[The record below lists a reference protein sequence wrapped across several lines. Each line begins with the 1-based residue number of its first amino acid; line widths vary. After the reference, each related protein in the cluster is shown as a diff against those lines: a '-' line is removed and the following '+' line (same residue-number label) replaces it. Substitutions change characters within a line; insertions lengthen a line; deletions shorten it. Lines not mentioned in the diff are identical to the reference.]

1 MKKCIFA
8 LAAVCLLAIG
18 LVCADSVSAAVLH
31 IAVSNSTATSLAILA
46 AVPALGAMTPAER
59 AAGRFMR
66 APDHP
71 RSDKDTA
78 ALLKDV
84 SAELVRVSDDFT
96 KKAEEAMKEV
106 KAAGALAETT
116 KASVD
121 EMATKQTE
129 LVGVVDALKIKLGEV
144 EQRSVRRPGGE
155 RGDRVK
161 SVGAQLVEDEKKLKD
176 FAATLQGGQRLNVS
190 IKDVQ
195 NALISSGISDGIVE
209 PQRLPGID
217 VMPKQRLF
225 IRDLIAP
232 GRTGSP
238 AIFWVQQT
246 GFVNNAAVVA
256 ENTKKPE
263 STISFDSKITA
274 VSTIAH
280 LFKASKQILDD
291 FAQLQSTV
299 DAELRYGLKFAE
311 EQEVLFGD
319 GTGVHLEGIVPQ
331 AQAFDPAFTVE
342 FQSPIDDLRLA
353 MLQSQLA
360 RLPADGF
367 VLHFIDWAKIE
378 LTKDQMG
385 RYILANPQRL
395 LGPTLWGLP
404 IVPTEAP
411 EFEGEFLTGPFK
423 TGAQLFDREDMN
435 VVISTENNDD
445 FEKNMITIRCEERA
459 ALAVKRPEGFVTGTF
474 SS

>member
-1 MKKCIFA
+1 MKKYAMFA
-8 LAAVCLLAIG
+8 ACAAI
-18 LVCADSVSAAVLH
+18 
-31 IAVSNSTATSLAILA
+31 
-46 AVPALGAMTPAER
+46 GAMTPAER
-59 AAGRFMR
+59 ARGRYMR

-71 RSDKDTA
+71 SGGGGGKDTA
-78 ALLKDV
+78 TLLQEV
-84 SAELVRVSDDFT
+84 SAELVRVSEDFT
-96 KKAEEAMKEV
+96 KKADAAMNEV
-106 KAAGALAETT
+106 KKFGELSTET
-116 KASVD
+116 KNNVD
-121 EMATKQTE
+121 ELATKQTA
-129 LVGVVDALKIKLGEV
+129 LTGAVDALKAQLGEV
-144 EQRSVRRPGGE
+144 EQRSVRRLGPEAGA
-155 RGDRVK
+155 RTP
-161 SVGAQLVEDEKKLKD
+161 SIGAQIIGADHAEKLKQ
-176 FAATLQGGQRLNVS
+176 FTASLEGGKRLNLS

-195 NALISSGISDGIVE
+195 NALLSSDVAEGVVE

-217 VMPKQRLF
+217 RMPKQRLF

-232 GRTGSP
+232 GRTTSA

-256 ENTKKPE
+256 EGTKKPE
-263 STISFDSKITA
+263 STISFDTKITPVA
-274 VSTIAH
+274 TIAH

-299 DAELRYGLKFAE
+299 DAEMRYGLKFAE
-311 EQEVLFGD
+311 EQEILFGD

-331 AQAFDPAFTVE
+331 AQAFAPAFTVTD
-342 FQSPIDDLRLA
+342 QTPIDDLRLA
-353 MLQSQLA
+353 ILQSQLA

-378 LTKDQMG
+378 LTKDTAG
-385 RYILANPQRL
+385 RYILANPLRL
-395 LGPTLWGLP
+395 AGPTLWGLP
-404 IVPTEAP
+404 IVATEVP

-423 TGAQLFDREDMN
+423 TGAQLFDREDAN